1 MKHCYNSDRVSKS
14 WGFVDP
20 SDIHRGFGGGG
31 RGGGWWGGGGVG
43 GGSGRGGGGGGGG
56 EARNSISPTPFS
68 PNSGSIVLQTRA
80 ALNNVDER

>member
-1 MKHCYNSDRVSKS
+1 MEHCYNSDRVSKS

-20 SDIHRGFGGGG
+20 SDIHRGLGGGGGGGGGG
-31 RGGGWWGGGGVG
+31 R
-43 GGSGRGGGGGGGG
+43 GGG